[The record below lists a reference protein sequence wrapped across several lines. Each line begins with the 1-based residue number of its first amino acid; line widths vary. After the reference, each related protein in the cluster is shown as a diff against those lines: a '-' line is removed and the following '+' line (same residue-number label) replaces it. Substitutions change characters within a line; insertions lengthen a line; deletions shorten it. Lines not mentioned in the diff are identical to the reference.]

1 MIRRPGNRSTGLTRR
16 QRRLFVR
23 LALAAAVATLIIVRY
38 TSPRS
43 LFKPV
48 SSPEAPAPRR

>member
-1 MIRRPGNRSTGLTRR
+1 MIRRPLNRNAGLTRR
-16 QRRLFVR
+16 RRRLLVR
-23 LALAAAVATLIIVRY
+23 LALAAAVAVLIVARY

-48 SSPEAPAPRR
+48 PSPEAPAPRR